1 MLRIT
6 VKELAAEQRWILQ
19 GRLTENTVQELISS
33 WRITRSHPSAKNR
46 IVELDEVTAIDK
58 SGEDVLSMM
67 IAEGAGF
74 VANGLYTRH
83 LLQSLQAR
91 TSKSRNPD

>member
-6 VKELAAEQRWILQ
+6 VKEFAEEQRWILQ

-33 WRITRSHPSAKNR
+33 WKIARSHPAAKNCV
-46 IVELDEVTAIDK
+46 VELDEVTAIDK

-67 IAEGAGF
+67 TAEGASF

-91 TSKSRNPD
+91 TSQAHNRD